1 MLSSPEDECDS
12 WNTHTSPKT
21 STPLRGSPMWAIH
34 RTEGLH
40 KKLGHGDRAHTLV
53 EEERD
58 RKIPILSAAKKK
70 KETRERCGIMLLRAW
85 LGCGDRGQRISRPFR
100 GWRNYTLLTAKF
112 IPKID
117 GDASATPHALA
128 LTSEPS
134 RSLSFPAAFSCSSSV
149 AMAMAM
155 GDGGGG
161 GAVGKGSSNIRSI
174 R

>member
-70 KETRERCGIMLLRAW
+70 KKKPESDVASC
-85 LGCGDRGQRISRPFR
+85 CCVR
-100 GWRNYTLLTAKF
+100 GWAVETGGSESRAPFADGET
-112 IPKID
+112 IPCL
-117 GDASATPHALA
+117 PQ
-128 LTSEPS
+128 
-134 RSLSFPAAFSCSSSV
+134 SSSQRS
-149 AMAMAM
+149 M
-155 GDGGGG
+155 GTQ
-161 GAVGKGSSNIRSI
+161 AQHRTH
-174 R
+174 

>member
-1 MLSSPEDECDS
+1 MPSNNEGLIHPSTTNQPPRFTALTLVKSSSEDECDS

-70 KETRERCGIMLLRAW
+70 KRNPRAMW
-85 LGCGDRGQRISRPFR
+85 HHAAACVAGLWRQGAANLAPLSRMAKLYLAYRKVHPKDRWGRK
-100 GWRNYTLLTAKF
+100 RNTAR
-112 IPKID
+112 
-117 GDASATPHALA
+117 
-128 LTSEPS
+128 TSP
-134 RSLSFPAAFSCSSSV
+134 
-149 AMAMAM
+149 
-155 GDGGGG
+155 DQ
-161 GAVGKGSSNIRSI
+161 
-174 R
+174 